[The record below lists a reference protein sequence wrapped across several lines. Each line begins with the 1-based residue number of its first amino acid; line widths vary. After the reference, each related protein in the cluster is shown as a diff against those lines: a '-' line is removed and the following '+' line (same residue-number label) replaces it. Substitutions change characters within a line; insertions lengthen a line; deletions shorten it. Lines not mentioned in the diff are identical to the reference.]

1 MDKWMDNFGCRS
13 RIMDAHR
20 MSDCVRARHARM
32 LYTLLEGWIMSD
44 SVERHQ
50 PLDYGV
56 LLSGDLSTSEVIDL
70 AQRMEDLGFSDLY
83 HADERF
89 SRDVYTL
96 LGPVASATS
105 RLRLG
110 PLTADPF
117 SRHPAVQAMAIATLA
132 ELSGGRAVLGF
143 GPGSSGL
150 QTLGIERKQVLSRV
164 REAVGLIRLLLTSQ
178 ENFTFEGSF
187 FQFTN
192 DRMLFGPIPHVP
204 VVIGTRGPRMLELAG
219 EIADGVNIGGYGSPS
234 TIKWALDH
242 VDDGLRRA
250 GRTPDDVR
258 VIVHTY
264 ASVHDDRNVALD
276 AARWGTLVALW
287 SSLNI
292 LDELPLGTSVP
303 DDLLHYMR
311 TTQKSFHHET
321 MAPGMK
327 MIPDD
332 LMEPLSLAGTP
343 DDCIKKVRAIAEME
357 GGRVDELLLLP
368 CPAPGQTKQEVVYRF
383 AEEVLSKV

>member
-1 MDKWMDNFGCRS
+1 VSRS
-13 RIMDAHR
+13 KA
-20 MSDCVRARHARM
+20 
-32 LYTLLEGWIMSD
+32 LEF
-44 SVERHQ
+44 
-50 PLDYGV
+50 GV
-56 LLSGDLSTSEVIDL
+56 LLSGDLSTDAVIEL
-70 AQRMEDLGFSDLY
+70 AQRMEELGFSDLF

-96 LGPVASATS
+96 LGPVAKATS
-105 RLRLG
+105 KLKLG
-110 PLTADPF
+110 PLTADPY

-150 QTLGIERKQVLSRV
+150 QTLGIERSQVLTRV
-164 REAVGLIRLLLTSQ
+164 RDAIELIRLLLTSQ
-178 ENFTFEGSF
+178 ENFTFDRPPLRF
-187 FQFTN
+187 LN

-219 EIADGVNIGGYGSPS
+219 EIADGVNIGGYGSPA

-242 VDDGLRRA
+242 VDVGLRRA
-250 GRTPDDVR
+250 GRSPDSIR

-264 ASVHDDRNVALD
+264 ACVHDDRQTALD

-292 LDELPLGTSVP
+292 LEELPLGTPVP
-303 DDLLHYMR
+303 TDLLEYMR
-311 TTQKSFHHET
+311 TTQKSFHPET
-321 MAPGMK
+321 MEPGMRLV
-327 MIPDD
+327 PDE

-343 DDCIKKVRAIAEME
+343 EDCINKVRAIAEMDD
-357 GGRVDELLLLP
+357 GRIDELLLLP
-368 CPAPGQTKQEVVYRF
+368 CPAPGQSKQDVVYRF
-383 AEEVLSKV
+383 AEEVFSKV